1 MCVWV
6 GISLKS
12 AVTPLIDGL
21 LIVEFWFIK
30 SIVLT
35 VLLPAE
41 SGLDTTSLCCSLSL
55 SLSHT
60 FPAGNPIWWWWVM
73 SFWPI
78 RRGITS
84 VHIPTIHIHIHT
96 LCVCVWERESKRDA
110 MRHSMWKENSLVLFY
125 VLCMQLERNRW
136 GRVWERC
143 WKQKRIM
150 DCAGQDFAT
159 KDK

>member
-1 MCVWV
+1 MSVWV
-6 GISLKS
+6 GISRKS

-41 SGLDTTSLCCSLSL
+41 TGLDTTSLCCSLSL
-55 SLSHT
+55 T

-73 SFWPI
+73 SFRPI
-78 RRGITS
+78 QRGISS

-96 LCVCVWERESKRDA
+96 LCVWERAQEGCNKTFYVKRKQSGSVLCA
-110 MRHSMWKENSLVLFY
+110 VHAIREKQMGEGLREMVKAKENNG
-125 VLCMQLERNRW
+125 LCRSRL
-136 GRVWERC
+136 C
-143 WKQKRIM
+143 
-150 DCAGQDFAT
+150 D
-159 KDK
+159 